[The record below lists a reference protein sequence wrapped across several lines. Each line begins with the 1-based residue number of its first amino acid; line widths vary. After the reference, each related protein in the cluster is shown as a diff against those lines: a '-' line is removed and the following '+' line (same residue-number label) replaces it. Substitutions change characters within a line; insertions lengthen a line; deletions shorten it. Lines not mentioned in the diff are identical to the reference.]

1 MRIDVVTLFPNMF
14 KGFLKESIVKRAQ
27 TKRLVTIKLHN
38 LRDYTLDKHRKVDD
52 RPFGGGPGMVLMVE
66 PIVRAIEAI
75 EKTIKPARRSAGG
88 GRAHKILFS
97 PAGRVFSQARAKAL
111 AKRENLILLCG
122 HYEGFDERI
131 KELIEFEELSIGKY
145 VLSGGEIPAAVV
157 IDSVIR
163 LVPNVLGN
171 PNSAVEESFSKG
183 DKLDFPNYTRPR
195 VYKGIAVPEVL
206 LSGNHDEINKWRSLR
221 ANR

>member
-75 EKTIKPARRSAGG
+75 EKTIKGK
-88 GRAHKILFS
+88 AHKILFS
-97 PAGRVFSQARAKAL
+97 PSGRVFSQARAKAL

-131 KELIEFEELSIGKY
+131 KELIDFEELSIGKY

-183 DKLDFPNYTRPR
+183 DKIDFPNYTRPR
-195 VYKGIAVPEVL
+195 IYKGIAVPEVL
-206 LSGNHDEINKWRSLR
+206 LSGNHKEINKWRNLR
-221 ANR
+221 VNKKSACLK